1 MKVSS
6 KTGFLVVIAVI
17 CIGVIG
23 TLATIVNT
31 HPSGSPAEKIDWNL
45 TLIGNQGNEKVL
57 TFDELKE
64 LSSYEGYG
72 GFFSTVG
79 MKYGPFECKGVSV
92 EDLCM
97 LVGGIEPSDTLWVSA
112 PDGYL
117 MVFTYDQV
125 QGDIITYDP
134 ATLREIPHEDLKM
147 ILMYEQD
154 GALIPEDDGRPLRIA
169 IVSSNDGFVTEGH
182 YWVKWVNKIEIRTPD
197 R

>member
-31 HPSGSPAEKIDWNL
+31 HPSGVPAETIDWNL
-45 TLIGNQGNEKVL
+45 TLIGNRGNEKIL
-57 TFDELKE
+57 TFDEIKE
-64 LSSYEGYG
+64 LPSYEGYG

-79 MKYGPFECKGVSV
+79 MKYGPFECKGVSF

-134 ATLREIPHEDLKM
+134 ATLREIPHKDLKM

-154 GALIPEDDGRPLRIA
+154 GVLIPGDDGRPLRIA
-169 IVSSNDGFVTEGH
+169 IVSSDDGFVTEGH
-182 YWVKWVNKIEIRTPD
+182 YWVKWVNKIEIRTSD

>member
-1 MKVSS
+1 MNVSG
-6 KTGFLVVIAVI
+6 KTGFIVVIAVI
-17 CIGVIG
+17 CIGVIVA
-23 TLATIVNT
+23 LATVVNT
-31 HPSGSPAEKIDWNL
+31 YPSGVPAETIDWNL
-45 TLIGNQGNEKVL
+45 TLIGNGGNELVL

-64 LSSYEGYG
+64 LPSYEGHG

-92 EDLCM
+92 KDLCA
-97 LVGGIEPSDTLWVSA
+97 LVGGIEPSNTLWVSA
-112 PDGYL
+112 LDGYL

-125 QGDIITYDP
+125 QGDILIYDP
-134 ATLREIPHEDLKM
+134 ATLREIPHTDLKM

-154 GALIPEDDGRPLRIA
+154 GALIPGDDGRPLRIA
-169 IVSSNDGFVTEGH
+169 IVSSNGGFLTEGH